1 MMTDKFDMVA
11 KTFLGL
17 EGVLADELR
26 ALGAEDVTE
35 GNRVVAFRGD
45 KEMLYRANFAC
56 RTAVRVLKPFIKL
69 HSTSADDLYEQL
81 KSFDWE
87 QLMTVKTTFAIDATV
102 YSEDFSNSRF
112 VTYRV
117 KDAIADFFNEKYGK
131 RPSIRL
137 TNPDIRFD
145 VHISG
150 RDVTLSLDSSGDP
163 LFKRGWRSAQTDAP
177 INEVL
182 AAGIILLSGWR
193 GETDLVDPMC
203 GSGTFLIEAALIA
216 TNTAPGVYRNSYAFQ
231 QWPDYDEELFD
242 KIYNDDSAE
251 REFTHKIYGS
261 DIEGKAIAIARAN
274 VKSAGMNRYIE
285 LERRDINDIEQ
296 VPPGGT
302 LISDPPYGERLNVED
317 IEQFYSDLGFVFKHT
332 FKGYN
337 VWLICYDKE
346 QYFKIGLKPSVK
358 YALNNGGLDCELLQF
373 VIFEGRYD
381 ELRERGEHIRN
392 EGFRASERSKGN
404 YNKVGGEERPRRR
417 FDDDRPRR
425 DDRDRP
431 RRDDGDRPHRRF
443 DDERP
448 RRDDRDRPRREDGD
462 RPRRRFDD
470 ERRGPRRDDGPRGSR
485 RFEGEHPRR
494 DEAPMSDEERQRR
507 ANVARDRRLMG
518 DVDNRDKGGRY
529 DDDFDQ
535 EFRHTAMF
543 AKRILRDRKPT
554 LSADKEVPIIHGR
567 RKSWKRRDLDEPT
580 DETPKDNNV

>member
-1 MMTDKFDMVA
+1 MMPDKFNMTA

-35 GNRVVAFRGD
+35 GNRVVYFKGN

-56 RTAVRVLKPFIKL
+56 RTAIRVLKPFLTLK
-69 HSTSADDLYEQL
+69 SSGADDLHEQL

-87 QLMTVKTTFAIDATV
+87 QLMSVDTTFSVDVTAFG
-102 YSEDFSNSRF
+102 EEFSNSRF

-117 KDAIADFFNEKYGK
+117 KDAIADFFKEKYNK

-137 TNPDIRFD
+137 DNPDIRFD

-163 LFKRGWRSAQTDAP
+163 MFKRGWRVAQTDAP

-182 AAGIILLSGWR
+182 AAGIILLSGWD
-193 GETDLVDPMC
+193 GKTDLIDPMC

-216 TNTAPGVYRNSYAFQ
+216 ANIAPGVYRDSYAFQ
-231 QWPDYDEELFD
+231 QWPDYDADLFD
-242 KIYNDDSAE
+242 QIYNDDSGE

-274 VKSAGMNRYIE
+274 VKNAGLNKYIE
-285 LERRDINDIEQ
+285 LERRDVNEIQQ
-296 VPPGGT
+296 VPEHGT
-302 LISDPPYGERLNVED
+302 LITNPPYGERLSVED
-317 IEQFYSDLGFVFKHT
+317 IDQFYRDLGFTLKHT
-332 FKGYN
+332 FRGYN
-337 VWLICYDKE
+337 AWLICNDKD

-358 YALNNGGLDCELLQF
+358 YALNNGGLDCELLQY

-381 ELRERGEHIRN
+381 DLRERGEHIRN

-404 YNKVGGEERPRRR
+404 YNKAD
-417 FDDDRPRR
+417 F
-425 DDRDRP
+425 
-431 RRDDGDRPHRRF
+431 
-443 DDERP
+443 
-448 RRDDRDRPRREDGD
+448 EDLGD
-462 RPRRRFDD
+462 RPRRRFDGD
-470 ERRGPRRDDGPRGSR
+470 RRRSDGDRRRGDDDRRRSDDRPRR
-485 RFEGEHPRR
+485 RFDNERPSR
-494 DEAPMSDEERQRR
+494 DEKPVSEEELQRR
-507 ANVARDRRLMG
+507 AKLARDRRLMSE
-518 DVDNRDKGGRY
+518 VDNRDKTGRY

-535 EFRHTAMF
+535 EFRHTETF

-554 LSADKEVPIIHGR
+554 LGADKEVPIIHGR

-580 DETPKDNNV
+580 DNNNE

>member
-1 MMTDKFDMVA
+1 MMTEKFDMVA

-26 ALGAEDVTE
+26 ALGAEEVTE
-35 GNRVVAFRGD
+35 GNRVVAFKGD

-56 RTAVRVLKPFIKL
+56 RTAVRVLKPFITL
-69 HSTSADDLYEQL
+69 RSTGADDLYEQL

-87 QLMTVKTTFAIDATV
+87 QLMTVNTTFAIDATV
-102 YSEDFSNSRF
+102 YSEEFNNSRF

-117 KDAIADFFNEKYGK
+117 KDAIADYFNDKYGK

-163 LFKRGWRSAQTDAP
+163 LFKRGWRTAQTDAP

-182 AAGIILLSGWR
+182 AAGIIMLSGWK
-193 GETDLVDPMC
+193 GDTDLVDPMC
-203 GSGTFLIEAALIA
+203 GSGTFLIEAALIGA
-216 TNTAPGVYRNSYAFQ
+216 NIAPGVYRDHYAFQ
-231 QWPDYDEELFD
+231 QWPDYDADLFD

-274 VKSAGMNRYIE
+274 VKNAGLNKYIE
-285 LERRDINDIEQ
+285 LERRDLNDIEE
-296 VPPGGT
+296 VPEHGT
-302 LISDPPYGERLNVED
+302 LISNPPYGERLNLED
-317 IEQFYSDLGFVFKHT
+317 IEQFYSDLGFKLKHT

-358 YALNNGGLDCELLQF
+358 YALNNGGLDCELLQY
-373 VIFEGRYD
+373 VIFDGSYN

-404 YNKVGGEERPRRR
+404 YNKVGNEDRPRRR
-417 FDDDRPRR
+417 
-425 DDRDRP
+425 
-431 RRDDGDRPHRRF
+431 
-443 DDERP
+443 
-448 RRDDRDRPRREDGD
+448 EDGE
-462 RPRRRFDD
+462 RRGGRRFDD
-470 ERRGPRRDDGPRGSR
+470 ERRDRGDRSRSRHDERPPRRFDDR
-485 RFEGEHPRR
+485 PRR
-494 DEAPMSDEERQRR
+494 EEAPSSDEERQRR
-507 ANVARDRRLMG
+507 SKIARDRRMMA
-518 DVDNRDKGGRY
+518 DVDNRDKEGRY
-529 DDDFDQ
+529 DNDFDQ
-535 EFRHTAMF
+535 EFRHSSTF

-554 LSADKEVPIIHGR
+554 LGADKEVPIIHGR
-567 RKSWKRRDLDEPT
+567 RKSWKRRDLD
-580 DETPKDNNV
+580 DNGNADNGNTEQ

>member
-26 ALGAEDVTE
+26 ALGAEDVNE
-35 GNRVVAFRGD
+35 GNRVVYFKGD

-56 RTAVRVLKPFIKL
+56 RTAVRILKPFL
-69 HSTSADDLYEQL
+69 TLRSSSADDLYEQL

-102 YSEDFSNSRF
+102 YSEDFNNSRF

-117 KDAIADFFNEKYGK
+117 KDAIADFFNDKYGK

-137 TNPDIRFD
+137 DNPDIRFD

-150 RDVTLSLDSSGDP
+150 REVTLSLDSSGDP
-163 LFKRGWRSAQTDAP
+163 LFKRGWRVAQTDAP

-182 AAGIILLSGWR
+182 AAGIILLSGWD
-193 GETDLVDPMC
+193 GKTDLVDPMC
-203 GSGTFLIEAALIA
+203 GSGTFLIEAALIGA
-216 TNTAPGVYRNSYAFQ
+216 NIAPGVYRDGYAFQ
-231 QWPDYDEELFD
+231 QWADYDEDLFD
-242 KIYNDDSAE
+242 KIYNDDSGE

-274 VKSAGMNRYIE
+274 VKNAGLNKYIE

-296 VPPGGT
+296 VPEGGT
-302 LISDPPYGERLNVED
+302 LISNPPYGERLNVED
-317 IEQFYSDLGFVFKHT
+317 IEALYHDMGYKFKHT

-337 VWLICYDKE
+337 IWLICYNDDL
-346 QYFKIGLKPSVK
+346 YHNVGLKPSVRYK
-358 YALNNGGLDCELLQF
+358 LNNGGLDCELLQY
-373 VIFEGRYD
+373 VIFDGRYD
-381 ELRERGEHIRN
+381 EMRERGEHIRN

-404 YNKVGGEERPRRR
+404 YHARRVEDNGEGRGRRDR
-417 FDDDRPRR
+417 RDDDRPRR
-425 DDRDRP
+425 
-431 RRDDGDRPHRRF
+431 RRDDD
-443 DDERP
+443 
-448 RRDDRDRPRREDGD
+448 
-462 RPRRRFDD
+462 
-470 ERRGPRRDDGPRGSR
+470 RGPRRFHHDDDR
-485 RFEGEHPRR
+485 RRE
-494 DEAPMSDEERQRR
+494 EAPISDEERQRR
-507 ANVARDRRLMG
+507 ASIARDRRMMS
-518 DVDNRDKGGRY
+518 DVDNRDRQGRY

-535 EFRHTAMF
+535 EFRHTATF

-580 DETPKDNNV
+580 GNAPQDNKDND

>member
-1 MMTDKFDMVA
+1 MMTDKFEMVA

-35 GNRVVAFRGD
+35 GNRVVSFVGD

-69 HSTSADDLYEQL
+69 RSTSADDLYEQL
-81 KSFDWE
+81 KAFDWE

-102 YSEDFSNSRF
+102 YSEDFNNSRF

-137 TNPDIRFD
+137 DNPEIRFD

-163 LFKRGWRSAQTDAP
+163 LFKRGWRVAQTDAP

-182 AAGIILLSGWR
+182 AAGIILLSGWK
-193 GETDLVDPMC
+193 GQTDLVDPMC

-216 TNTAPGVYRNSYAFQ
+216 TNIAPGVYRDSYAFQ
-231 QWPDYDEELFD
+231 QWPDYDAELFSE
-242 KIYNDDSAE
+242 IYNDDSRE
-251 REFTHKIYGS
+251 REFNHKIYGS

-274 VKSAGMNRYIE
+274 VKNAGLNKHIE
-285 LERRDINDIEQ
+285 LERKDINDINE
-296 VPPGGT
+296 VPAGGT
-302 LISDPPYGERLNVED
+302 LISNPPYGERLNIED
-317 IEQFYSDLGFVFKHT
+317 IEQLYHDLGYKFKHT
-332 FKGYN
+332 FLGYD
-337 VWLICYDKE
+337 VWLICYDNDL
-346 QYFKIGLKPSVK
+346 QYKIGLKPSVRYK
-358 YALNNGGLDCELLQF
+358 LNNGGLDCELLQY
-373 VIFEGRYD
+373 VIFDGRYND
-381 ELRERGEHIRN
+381 MRERGEHIRN

-404 YNKVGGEERPRRR
+404 YHRVGQDGREER
-417 FDDDRPRR
+417 RPRR
-425 DDRDRP
+425 D
-431 RRDDGDRPHRRF
+431 
-443 DDERP
+443 E
-448 RRDDRDRPRREDGD
+448 D

-470 ERRGPRRDDGPRGSR
+470 TVRRDQEPL
-485 RFEGEHPRR
+485 
-494 DEAPMSDEERQRR
+494 SDEERERR
-507 ANVARDRRLMG
+507 ARVMRDRRMMSQT
-518 DVDNRDKGGRY
+518 DNRDKKGRY

-535 EFRHTAMF
+535 EFRHTATF

-554 LSADKEVPIIHGR
+554 LGADKEVPIVHGR
-567 RKSWKRRDLDEPT
+567 RKSWKRRDLD
-580 DETPKDNNV
+580 TPADTQDNNDNQ

>member
-1 MMTDKFDMVA
+1 MMTEKFDMVA

-26 ALGAEDVTE
+26 ALGAEEVTE
-35 GNRVVAFRGD
+35 GNRVVAFKGD

-56 RTAVRVLKPFIKL
+56 RTAVRVLKPFITL
-69 HSTSADDLYEQL
+69 RSTGADDLYEQL

-87 QLMTVKTTFAIDATV
+87 QLMTVNTTFAIDATV
-102 YSEDFSNSRF
+102 YSEEFNNSRF

-117 KDAIADFFNEKYGK
+117 KDAIADYFNDKYGK

-163 LFKRGWRSAQTDAP
+163 LFKRGWRTAQTDAP

-182 AAGIILLSGWR
+182 AAGIIMLSGWK
-193 GETDLVDPMC
+193 GDTDLVDPMC
-203 GSGTFLIEAALIA
+203 GSGTFLIEAALIGA
-216 TNTAPGVYRNSYAFQ
+216 NIAPGVYRDHYAFQ
-231 QWPDYDEELFD
+231 QWPDYDADLFD

-274 VKSAGMNRYIE
+274 VKNAGLNKYIE
-285 LERRDINDIEQ
+285 LERRDLNDIEE
-296 VPPGGT
+296 VPEHGT
-302 LISDPPYGERLNVED
+302 LISNPPYGERLNLED
-317 IEQFYSDLGFVFKHT
+317 IDQFYSDLGFKLKHT

-358 YALNNGGLDCELLQF
+358 YALNNGGLDCELLQY
-373 VIFEGRYD
+373 VIFDGSYN

-404 YNKVGGEERPRRR
+404 YNKVGNEDRPRRR
-417 FDDDRPRR
+417 
-425 DDRDRP
+425 
-431 RRDDGDRPHRRF
+431 
-443 DDERP
+443 
-448 RRDDRDRPRREDGD
+448 EDGE
-462 RPRRRFDD
+462 RRGGRRFDD
-470 ERRGPRRDDGPRGSR
+470 ERRDRGDRSRSHRDERPPRRFDDR
-485 RFEGEHPRR
+485 PRR
-494 DEAPMSDEERQRR
+494 EEAPFSDEERQRR
-507 ANVARDRRLMG
+507 SKIARDRRMMA
-518 DVDNRDKGGRY
+518 DVDNRDKEGRY
-529 DDDFDQ
+529 DNDFDQ
-535 EFRHTAMF
+535 EFRHSSTF

-554 LSADKEVPIIHGR
+554 LGADKEVPIIHGR
-567 RKSWKRRDLDEPT
+567 RKSWKRRDLD
-580 DETPKDNNV
+580 DNGNADNGNTEQ

>member
-1 MMTDKFDMVA
+1 MTDKFDMVA

-302 LISDPPYGERLNVED
+302 LISNPPYGERLNVED

-485 RFEGEHPRR
+485 RFEGERPRR

-580 DETPKDNNV
+580 DDTPKDSNV

>member
-26 ALGAEDVTE
+26 GLGAEGVTE
-35 GNRVVAFRGD
+35 GNRVVFFKGD
-45 KEMLYRANFAC
+45 KELLYRANFAC
-56 RTAVRVLKPFIKL
+56 RTAVRVLKPFLTLK
-69 HSTSADDLYEQL
+69 STSADNLYEQL
-81 KSFDWE
+81 KTFDWE
-87 QLMTVKTTFAIDATV
+87 QLMTVNTTFAIDATV
-102 YSEDFSNSRF
+102 YSEKFTNSRF

-137 TNPDIRFD
+137 TNPEIRFD

-150 RDVTLSLDSSGDP
+150 CEVTLSLDSSGDP
-163 LFKRGWRSAQTDAP
+163 LFKRGWRVAQTDAP

-182 AAGIILLSGWR
+182 AAGIILLSGWD
-193 GETDLVDPMC
+193 GKTDLVDPMC

-216 TNTAPGVYRNSYAFQ
+216 ANIAPGVYRNNYAFQ
-231 QWPDYDEELFD
+231 QWPDYDEELYN

-274 VKSAGMNRYIE
+274 VKSAGMSKYIE
-285 LERRDINDIEQ
+285 LERRDIKDIEQ

-302 LISDPPYGERLNVED
+302 LISNPPYGERLNVED
-317 IEQFYSDLGFVFKHT
+317 IEQFYDDLGFTFKHT

-337 VWLICYDKE
+337 VWLICQDKE

-392 EGFRASERSKGN
+392 EGFRASERSQGHYHKA
-404 YNKVGGEERPRRR
+404 GGEERPLRRA
-417 FDDDRPRR
+417 
-425 DDRDRP
+425 
-431 RRDDGDRPHRRF
+431 DGNRS
-443 DDERP
+443 
-448 RRDDRDRPRREDGD
+448 RREDGD

-470 ERRGPRRDDGPRGSR
+470 DRRGPRRDDDRRGGR
-485 RFEGEHPRR
+485 RFEGDRPRR
-494 DEAPMSDEERQRR
+494 DDESPISDEERQRR
-507 ANVARDRRLMG
+507 AKIARDRRLMA
-518 DVDNRDKGGRY
+518 DVDNRDKEGRY

-535 EFRHTAMF
+535 EFRHSAAF

-567 RKSWKRRDLDEPT
+567 RKSWKRRDLNEST
-580 DETPKDNNV
+580 DDTPKDNNE